1 MMEQIMEILSY
12 FFMQTLSVNKN
23 WRFKHTLC
31 TIFRCAAFYD
41 FFLLR
46 GVDELGPET
55 LDQSIPLMLCEI
67 PLAQL
72 PFSQSHFNPL
82 YPSYHSNNT
91 HNILCPSTLCAPNE
105 I

>member
-1 MMEQIMEILSY
+1 MQWVLMAKKCKKIVVYPKSPQFSQKLSASNACMLAN
-12 FFMQTLSVNKN
+12 FSMSV
-23 WRFKHTLC
+23 
-31 TIFRCAAFYD
+31 
-41 FFLLR
+41 
-46 GVDELGPET
+46 
-55 LDQSIPLMLCEI
+55 QSIPLMLCEI